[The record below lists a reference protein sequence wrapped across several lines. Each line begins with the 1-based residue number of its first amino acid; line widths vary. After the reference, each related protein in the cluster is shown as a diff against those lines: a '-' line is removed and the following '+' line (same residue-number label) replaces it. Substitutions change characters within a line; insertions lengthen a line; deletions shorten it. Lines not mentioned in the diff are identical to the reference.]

1 MRNEEYER
9 ASYDFVQKIFGRWWW
24 RLERDTIGVVVSF
37 FYYLKQN
44 TLQQNFN
51 LILYLYNTEMMIP
64 RLASYRVR
72 MRTAFTPSVWMVGTI
87 ILTRPINK
95 IVIAICCTICKNT
108 CCYIWEQK
116 QKERIVVDGKDQLW
130 TSVATRADSFH
141 LAGFSFARLRVEVE
155 DKEVRQ

>member
-1 MRNEEYER
+1 MMMKTRER
-9 ASYDFVQKIFGRWWW
+9 YNRSCCF
-24 RLERDTIGVVVSF
+24 L

-51 LILYLYNTEMMIP
+51 LILYLYNTVMMIP
-64 RLASYRVR
+64 RLASYRAR

-87 ILTRPINK
+87 ILTRPINNIDIK
-95 IVIAICCTICKNT
+95 IVLVVIAIYCTICKNT

-116 QKERIVVDGKDQLW
+116 QKERIVIDGRDKLW
-130 TSVATRADSFH
+130 TSVATRDDSFH
-141 LAGFSFARLRVEVE
+141 LTGFSFARLNVEVE